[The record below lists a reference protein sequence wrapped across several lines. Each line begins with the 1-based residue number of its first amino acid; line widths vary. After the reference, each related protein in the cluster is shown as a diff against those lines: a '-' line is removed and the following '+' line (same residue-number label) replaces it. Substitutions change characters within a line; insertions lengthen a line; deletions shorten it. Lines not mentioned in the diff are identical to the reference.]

1 MRSTDPP
8 GPVKWAISVRKATKT
23 IAANPWATHSRFVV
37 SHHLLR
43 DEEYAA
49 TLRDWLDGDHGD
61 ALLVLDE
68 AHNAA
73 PASGAKYAID
83 SQFTKSVRELAPLFE
98 HRLFLSATPHN
109 GHSNS
114 FSSLLEILDPQ
125 RFCRGVA
132 IESVKQLEPV
142 MVRRLKDDLRKL
154 EGGFP
159 VREVVEVSIADL
171 PANDAELA
179 GVLGHEIG
187 HSHAHHIVRQQ
198 EKTQLLSYAAL
209 AARSSLPSTFRLPPS
224 ASPRF

>member
-1 MRSTDPP
+1 MNLFIADDV
-8 GPVKWAISVRKATKT
+8 GLGKT
-23 IAANPWATHSRFVV
+23 IEAGLIIRELLMRQRIRRIVVAAPPSVVLQWKEELDQRFGLTFVAFDRDYVRRMKVERGYAVNPWATHSRFVV

-114 FSSLLEILDPQ
+114 FSSLLEVLDPP
-125 RFCRGVA
+125 A
-132 IESVKQLEPV
+132 I
-142 MVRRLKDDLRKL
+142 
-154 EGGFP
+154 
-159 VREVVEVSIADL
+159 L
-171 PANDAELA
+171 PRA
-179 GVLGHEIG
+179 
-187 HSHAHHIVRQQ
+187 S
-198 EKTQLLSYAAL
+198 
-209 AARSSLPSTFRLPPS
+209 RSSRSSSSSR
-224 ASPRF
+224 